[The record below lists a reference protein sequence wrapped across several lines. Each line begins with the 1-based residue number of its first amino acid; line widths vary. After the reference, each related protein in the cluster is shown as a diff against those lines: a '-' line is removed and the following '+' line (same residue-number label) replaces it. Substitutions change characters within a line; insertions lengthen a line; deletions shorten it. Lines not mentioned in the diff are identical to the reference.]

1 MSSETSE
8 QSSRSHT
15 VLNFEDI
22 SDANELIL
30 EINSKAM
37 YGISVGK
44 LIAAAD
50 TIVRQINGEGGG
62 IPTHEEIAKRL
73 GKALDHAKD

>member
-1 MSSETSE
+1 MWKYYE
-8 QSSRSHT
+8 QGVATVT
-15 VLNFEDI
+15 VLNFENI
-22 SDANELIL
+22 SDADELIL

-37 YGISVGK
+37 YGINVGK

-50 TIVRQINGEGGG
+50 NIVRQINGEGSG